1 MNTDQEKA
9 LRNLEL
15 ASGNLRKSIGGKPGE
30 GAEKAYGQAYAE
42 CVKLGLKPV
51 LRKKY
56 R

>member
-1 MNTDQEKA
+1 MTQEQERA

-15 ASGNLRKSIGGKPGE
+15 ASSNLRKSIGGKPGE
-30 GAEKAYGQAYAE
+30 GAEKSYGQAYGE
-42 CVKLGLKPV
+42 CVKLGLKPI